1 MAFTVRIGDLTVNRL
16 GFGAMRVC
24 GTNMGIASLPW
35 YPLGGGAALKS
46 PKVKSLA
53 KKHRARPA
61 QIALAWLL
69 AKSPVVLPIPGTAD
83 LEHLEENA
91 GAAQLT
97 LSPDE
102 MRELN

>member
-1 MAFTVRIGDLTVNRL
+1 
-16 GFGAMRVC
+16 
-24 GTNMGIASLPW
+24 
-35 YPLGGGAALKS
+35 
-46 PKVKSLA
+46 VKSLA
-53 KKHRARPA
+53 RKRKATGA

-69 AKSPVVLPIPGTAD
+69 TKSPVMLPIPGTAD
-83 LEHLEENA
+83 LDHLERNA